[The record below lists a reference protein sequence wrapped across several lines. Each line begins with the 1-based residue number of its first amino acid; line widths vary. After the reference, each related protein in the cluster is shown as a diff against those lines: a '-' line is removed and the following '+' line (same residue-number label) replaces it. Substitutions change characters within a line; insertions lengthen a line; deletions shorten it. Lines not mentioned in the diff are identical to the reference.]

1 MESQMPDH
9 ALGFSEAY
17 SPISEFDQLTELFGG
32 PKVLKR
38 RLSSP
43 IEAHDMILKGLPS
56 AALEVFVT
64 HLTIID
70 TSDAFEKG
78 LGMSERTFQ
87 RHKADRS
94 GALSP
99 EQSSRAWSFARILAR
114 AAVVFGSQEQA
125 EKWMI
130 QPAMGLDR
138 QRPIDLLATAAGREL
153 VQEFLGRIHYGVYT

>member
-1 MESQMPDH
+1 MSNH
-9 ALGFSEAY
+9 AMGFAETH
-17 SPISEFDQLTELFGG
+17 SPSSEFDQLMELFGG
-32 PKVLKR
+32 SKVLKR

-43 IEAHDMILKGLPS
+43 IDAHDMILKGIPS

-70 TSDAFEKG
+70 PSDAFEKG

-87 RHKADRS
+87 RHKADRT
-94 GALSP
+94 GTLSP
-99 EQSSRAWSFARILAR
+99 EQSSRAWSFARVLAR
-114 AAVVFGSQEQA
+114 AAAVFGSQEQA

-130 QPAMGLDR
+130 QPAIGLDR
-138 QRPIDLLATAAGREL
+138 RRPIDLLATAAGREL

>member
-1 MESQMPDH
+1 MPDH
-9 ALGFSEAY
+9 APGFAEAAGPFSEL
-17 SPISEFDQLTELFGG
+17 DQLMELFGG

-38 RLSSP
+38 HLSNP
-43 IEAHDMILKGLPS
+43 IEAHEMILEGIPS
-56 AALEVFVT
+56 AALERFVI
-64 HLTIID
+64 HLTIIG
-70 TSDAFEKG
+70 TSDVFEKG

-114 AAVVFGSQEQA
+114 AAVVFGSQEEA